1 MLSVYLGE
9 DVFLKGVAQYLKAH
23 AFSNTQTNDLWKAL
37 SDVSGKDI
45 TTMMSVWTLNVG
57 HPILT
62 ITEHDGIAHVRQ
74 NRYLRSGNVKPE
86 EDKTIWPVF
95 LSLLTADGVDNQ
107 LLLNSRQASF
117 KLPKDDFYMLDS
129 SHSGVYRVLY
139 PEFRY
144 RKLISSIKS
153 GSLIPAA
160 DRAGLLFDAISL
172 TQSGHLPL
180 PLTFDLASALSSDSS
195 YFVWQA
201 LTAWFSALKSAWIF
215 HDHGLFAPKITLA
228 QRHIFARQTQKLGL
242 APSASNDVI
251 DAQFKANLFTT
262 AGLSGDLASAKTAR
276 KLFDKFFAGDR
287 DAVPVDLRGPVFQ
300 IVLCNYMTDE
310 DYDAVLAE
318 YETGAT
324 TAEERSTAL
333 SALGYAQRPGL
344 LFRTIA
350 LALDKT
356 RVPNTM
362 LSSLVS
368 GLNTHPAGITALFD
382 TLLDHLDQLKERY
395 GGGLGGLG
403 SALRLFCSG
412 LATHAQ
418 ADRLEAF
425 FADRET
431 AGFER
436 TLKQVVEEIRIR
448 AEWVARDGEALRGWM
463 DGHGGEF

>member
-9 DVFLKGVAQYLKAH
+9 EVFLKGVAQYLKAH

-37 SDVSGKDI
+37 GDVSGIDI
-45 TTMMSVWTLNVG
+45 TTMMSVWTLNIG

-62 ITEHDGIAHVRQ
+62 ITESDGIAHIKQ
-74 NRYLRSGNVKPE
+74 NRYLRSGSVKPE

-95 LSLLTADGVDNQ
+95 LSLLTIDGVDNQ
-107 LLLNSRQASF
+107 LLLNSREASF
-117 KLPKDDFYMLDS
+117 KLPKDDFYKLNS
-129 SHSGVYRVLY
+129 SHSGVHRVLY
-139 PEFRY
+139 PESRY
-144 RKLISSIKS
+144 RKFISSIKS
-153 GSLIPAA
+153 GAFTSV

-172 TQSGHLPL
+172 TQSGHLSL
-180 PLTFDLASALSSDSS
+180 PLTFDVASALFTDSS

-215 HDHGLFAPKITLA
+215 HDHGLFAPRITLV

-251 DAQFKANLFTT
+251 DAQFKANLFAT

-276 KLFDKFFAGDR
+276 TLFDKFFAGDR
-287 DAVPVDLRGPVFQ
+287 DAIPVDLRGPVFQ
-300 IVLCNYMTDE
+300 IVMSNYMTDE
-310 DYDAVLAE
+310 DYDSVLSE
-318 YETGAT
+318 YETSAT

-333 SALGYAQRPGL
+333 SALGYARRPNL

-356 RVPNTM
+356 RIPNTM

-382 TLLDHLDQLKERY
+382 TLLNHLDQLKERY

-403 SALRLFCSG
+403 SALRLFCGG

-425 FADRET
+425 FADKET

-448 AEWVARDGEALRGWM
+448 AEWVRRDTGALKEWL
-463 DGHGGEF
+463 DGHSDE